1 MSASREDRRQAEE
14 AAQPTDDTTGM
25 GSLLHRLRCWA
36 EPARWGVLVA
46 LAGTMLAAGLGVR
59 P

>member
-1 MSASREDRRQAEE
+1 MSATSREGRRQAEE
-14 AAQPTDDTTGM
+14 AAQPTEDKGM

-36 EPARWGVLVA
+36 EPALWSVLVA
-46 LAGTMLAAGLGVR
+46 LAGIVLAAGLGVR

>member
-14 AAQPTDDTTGM
+14 AAQPTEDKGM

-36 EPARWGVLVA
+36 EPALWGVLVA